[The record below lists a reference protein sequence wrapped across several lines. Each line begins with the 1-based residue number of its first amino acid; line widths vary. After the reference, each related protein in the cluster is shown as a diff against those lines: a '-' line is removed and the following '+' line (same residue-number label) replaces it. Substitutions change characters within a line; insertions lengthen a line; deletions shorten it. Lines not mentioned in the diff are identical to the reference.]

1 MRGSDSRQLGR
12 ELRERR
18 LDAERLRRDLEQEGV
33 DVGDLDRILSR
44 MRGLEGRGLGS
55 DRAALEML
63 QSQVIEGLK
72 EFEFALR
79 RQLGGNDDRRPRSG
93 RQGEVPVKYRE
104 LVDKYYESLAD

>member
-44 MRGLEGRGLGS
+44 LRGLEGRSLGS
-55 DRAALEML
+55 DRQALELL
-63 QSQVIEGLK
+63 QSQVVDGLK

-79 RQLGGNDDRRPRSG
+79 RQLTGSEDRRPRSG
-93 RQGEVPVKYRE
+93 RQAEVPAEYRE
-104 LVDKYYESLAD
+104 LVDRYYESLSD